1 MIVIY
6 NVMSIILPFVNS
18 VTFNIV
24 FVMTGATDSV
34 TKYYQQSLAADAR
47 ANASTSGPGNPVE
60 SSAILRKATEDKM
73 NDTREEFHRRQEEHA
88 KRLDDL
94 AGQLETLDLSE
105 LSVKVSPSKAISEA

>member
-1 MIVIY
+1 MSI
-6 NVMSIILPFVNS
+6 SIILLFVNF

-60 SSAILRKATEDKM
+60 SSAILRQATEDKM

-105 LSVKVSPSKAISEA
+105 LNVKVSPSKAISEA